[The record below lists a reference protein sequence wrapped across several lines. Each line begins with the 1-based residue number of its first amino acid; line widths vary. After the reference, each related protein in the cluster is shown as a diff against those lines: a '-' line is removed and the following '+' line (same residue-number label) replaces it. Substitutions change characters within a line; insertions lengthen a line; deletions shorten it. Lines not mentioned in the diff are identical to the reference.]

1 MPTKRDFFAD
11 NALRRSQDVSALN
24 RRTDLEPLSK
34 IRLAAAGY
42 ADEFLKGAA
51 RELYLQLAH
60 QRGGESVLSRQ
71 LGSIRRDLAE
81 PLLPE
86 YFAWIEATA
95 LEKLRLPAFLIEFYF
110 KLATPLLTRDESG
123 HYPIENPL
131 RKDTALQLPVLAS
144 TSWKGLLRAAYLQC
158 RLYPVWR
165 EWKNDAQNKS
175 KYLHTRWQM
184 LRLFGTEKEPQTDQP
199 LPDMLRPKE
208 AGFDEFLKSRF
219 KKPEEK
225 EEDVIVPHVAAALHT
240 FPTLFSA
247 LDVEV
252 INPHDPV
259 RRVGTNPIHLE
270 AVPAGSI
277 GLFRLL
283 YLQRPALLLPEE
295 NPENAGRAD
304 LQAMLQTLAM
314 LFLEFGFSSKRT
326 AGYGQ
331 AEETFPKVNQKQGRI
346 VQNFSQPAAAD
357 GLRPLQEH
365 TLRNF
370 KEMAEFNSQ
379 GGK

>member
-11 NALRRSQDVSALN
+11 NGLRRSQDVIALH

-42 ADEFLKGAA
+42 ADELLKGAA
-51 RELYLQLAH
+51 RELYLRLAH
-60 QRGGESVLSRQ
+60 QRSGESDLSRQ
-71 LGSIRRDLAE
+71 LGSIRRDLGE
-81 PLLPE
+81 PLFPE
-86 YFAWIEATA
+86 AFSWSDTAA
-95 LEKLRLPAFLIEFYF
+95 LEKLRLPAFIIEFYL

-123 HYPIENPL
+123 HYPIDNPA

-165 EWKNDAQNKS
+165 EWKTDAGKKS
-175 KYLHTRWQM
+175 KYLRTRWQM
-184 LRLFGTEKEPQTDQP
+184 LRLFGTEKEPQKDQP
-199 LPDMLRPKE
+199 LADMLQPKE

-219 KKPEEK
+219 RKADEK
-225 EEDVIVPHVAAALHT
+225 EKETVVPHVAGALDT
-240 FPTLFSA
+240 FPTFFSA

-252 INPHDPV
+252 INPHDSV

-270 AVPAGSI
+270 AVPVGSI

-283 YLQRPALLLPEE
+283 YLQRPALLLPDET
-295 NPENAGRAD
+295 PDHAAAVD
-304 LQAMLQTLAM
+304 LQAVAETLSL

-331 AEETFPKVNQKQGRI
+331 AEETFPAVNRKQGRI
-346 VQNFSQPAAAD
+346 VQNFLQPAQPN
-357 GLRPLQEH
+357 GLRPLREH
-365 TLRNF
+365 AVSNF
-370 KEMAEFNSQ
+370 KEMVEFNGQ
-379 GGK
+379 VGK

>member
-71 LGSIRRDLAE
+71 LGSIRRNLAE
-81 PLLPE
+81 PFLPE
-86 YFAWIEATA
+86 TFAWISTTA
-95 LEKLRLPAFLIEFYF
+95 FEKMRLPTFLVEFYF
-110 KLATPLLTRDESG
+110 KLAAPLMTRDEGG

-131 RKDTALQLPVLAS
+131 RKDTALQLPVMAS

-184 LRLFGTEKEPQTDQP
+184 LRLFGTEKEYQNDQP

-208 AGFDEFLKSRF
+208 AEFDGFLRRRICMPCF
-219 KKPEEK
+219 KLSPC
-225 EEDVIVPHVAAALHT
+225 
-240 FPTLFSA
+240 F
-247 LDVEV
+247 
-252 INPHDPV
+252 
-259 RRVGTNPIHLE
+259 
-270 AVPAGSI
+270 
-277 GLFRLL
+277 
-283 YLQRPALLLPEE
+283 
-295 NPENAGRAD
+295 
-304 LQAMLQTLAM
+304 
-314 LFLEFGFSSKRT
+314 FSSLVSPANAPLVMDR
-326 AGYGQ
+326 
-331 AEETFPKVNQKQGRI
+331 PKKL
-346 VQNFSQPAAAD
+346 SQ
-357 GLRPLQEH
+357 Q
-365 TLRNF
+365 
-370 KEMAEFNSQ
+370 
-379 GGK
+379 